1 MTDILR
7 LLEELFRQHAPETLM
22 AFFGAVTSLLLF
34 YLIGSLLNH
43 LFGWQRRSAD
53 LEVGQEKMM
62 AALVRALVT
71 EAGHLRETLDT
82 LLDESL
88 ERSER
93 NSQLLAALL
102 AQTEKT
108 PGQVLDLLKP
118 EFAQMHHAMR
128 RAEARLAA
136 RLGGPLNDEEE
147 RRDQA
152 ESLDWQGLDSKGG
165 AEGGD
170 QLNEPNKSVK

>member
-1 MTDILR
+1 
-7 LLEELFRQHAPETLM
+7 LEELFEQHAPETLM
-22 AFFGAVTSLLLF
+22 AFFGAATSLLLF

-53 LEVGQEKMM
+53 LEAGQEKMM

-88 ERSER
+88 QRSER
-93 NSQLLAALL
+93 NTQLLAALL

-118 EFAQMHHAMR
+118 EFAQMHHALR
-128 RAEARLAA
+128 RSEARFAA
-136 RLGGPLNDEEE
+136 HLGGSLNDVEEK
-147 RRDQA
+147 QA
-152 ESLDWQGLDSKGG
+152 LAELVDWQAFDSAG
-165 AEGGD
+165 AAQGGD
-170 QLNEPNKSVK
+170 QLTEPNKSVK